1 MRCANSPFI
10 GKTSLVKKPIRL
22 QQDGYNRRRKRLRKR
37 TVLIG
42 VWNIQ
47 GLQNKV
53 GEVIKEMEARNQDI
67 IILSETKKKGRGI
80 ERIGSYTHFYSGVPK
95 NQRAKRGISILMKNK
110 FKRMVTNWEPI
121 DENLIKI
128 NIDIHGYKI
137 TIIGVYGISED
148 EPICKKDDFYN
159 NLNGII
165 EDIGKTREIIIAGDF
180 NSRTGSKIGNKIIG
194 PFGENVTNDN
204 GNRLIDICEQNSLK
218 ILNGFYQHKEI
229 HKYTWH
235 KDTFNQK
242 SIIDYI
248 IIKQQTRIK
257 IHDIRVYRGVT
268 LNDHYLVNSKFLFP
282 FRGKS
287 TEENRNCPIENI
299 QTEIKIPKY
308 NLNSLENESTIFLYQ
323 KRLDE
328 KLVETEFDNTEDQY
342 HYIVNKLHE
351 AAKEA
356 LGETEETHTNHPLY
370 YWNEEIKKEVK
381 LKKEKYLKWLNT
393 RNLQDKIELNAQQAK
408 IRKKVAEA
416 KNKVW
421 EQSCQKIESYIGG
434 KRNTEAWKTI
444 KNLRRNSKE
453 TTHIKYITHD
463 SWEKYFKSLLT
474 ENREEYLGNPEYNEM
489 IDLQA
494 ENYIHLEIETE
505 ESVSITSADGL
516 LKDPTISNDTAYV
529 KSHCAFLIPIIK
541 GLEFPAKQVYRKL
554 RLIEEVTE
562 KINLLLGS
570 IGTKVSEKLKT
581 ALQTNPGLTTLCTV
595 ADILSDK
602 STEHECAVPLHLIP

>member
-1 MRCANSPFI
+1 MYGLFYFFATALITMFSFLCTFFLLRCLSRAHITLWS
-10 GKTSLVKKPIRL
+10 
-22 QQDGYNRRRKRLRKR
+22 RKRLRKR

-67 IILSETKKKGRGI
+67 IILPETKKKGRGI

-95 NQRAKRGISILMKNK
+95 NQRAKRVISILMKNK

-194 PFGENVTNDN
+194 PFGENVINDN
-204 GNRLIDICEQNSLK
+204 
-218 ILNGFYQHKEI
+218 
-229 HKYTWH
+229 
-235 KDTFNQK
+235 
-242 SIIDYI
+242 
-248 IIKQQTRIK
+248 
-257 IHDIRVYRGVT
+257 
-268 LNDHYLVNSKFLFP
+268 
-282 FRGKS
+282 GKS

-308 NLNSLENESTIFLYQ
+308 NLNSFENESTIFLYQ

-351 AAKEA
+351 ATKEA
-356 LGETEETHTNHPLY
+356 LGETEETRTNHPLY

-421 EQSCQKIESYIGG
+421 EQ
-434 KRNTEAWKTI
+434 
-444 KNLRRNSKE
+444 
-453 TTHIKYITHD
+453 
-463 SWEKYFKSLLT
+463 
-474 ENREEYLGNPEYNEM
+474 EEYLGNPEYNEM

-494 ENYIHLEIETE
+494 ENYIRLEIET
-505 ESVSITSADGL
+505 V
-516 LKDPTISNDTAYV
+516 
-529 KSHCAFLIPIIK
+529 
-541 GLEFPAKQVYRKL
+541 
-554 RLIEEVTE
+554 
-562 KINLLLGS
+562 
-570 IGTKVSEKLKT
+570 KT
-581 ALQTNPGLTTLCTV
+581 A
-595 ADILSDK
+595 IK
-602 STEHECAVPLHLIP
+602 SLKN